1 MRLSEEL
8 NIPLVTIIDT
18 PGAALSRAAE
28 EGGLAGEIARSLVD
42 LIDLDAPS
50 VSVIMGEGS
59 GGGALALIPADRVLS
74 AQNGWLSPLPP
85 EGASA
90 IVHRDTEHAPQM
102 AQAQRVQSA
111 ELVAAGVV
119 DRVVAEPVDASDDP
133 RGFIARLAA
142 TLEHEIIE
150 LMRTPE
156 YLRTGARIDRYRR
169 LGL

>member
-1 MRLSEEL
+1 
-8 NIPLVTIIDT
+8 
-18 PGAALSRAAE
+18 
-28 EGGLAGEIARSLVD
+28 
-42 LIDLDAPS
+42 
-50 VSVIMGEGS
+50 MGEGS

-90 IVHRDTEHAPQM
+90 IVHRDTQHAAEM

-133 RGFIARLAA
+133 QGFIARLSA
-142 TLEHEIIE
+142 TLEYDIIE
-150 LMRTPE
+150 LMRTPG